1 MRHNR
6 LTLVVCVVAVV
17 ALTSTV
23 AKAQTDTNQIM
34 GKLGYIVGTELTIKA
49 TFQAGKGSS
58 VLVTKVNGKDLPK
71 PELINTHNLDPHTEI
86 PRNTVCRFR
95 GLEIT
100 YMITPVIDPATGQYP
115 KQQALS
121 GRHFAFKITEVLAPA
136 GVKVREEKSPNKVPE
151 DIGTN
156 ASNLQHR
163 RSLPIMSEWESFCV
177 LE

>member
-6 LTLVVCVVAVV
+6 LTLPACVVAVA

-34 GKLGYIVGTELTIKA
+34 GKLGYIVGTELMIEG
-49 TFQAGKGSS
+49 TFKAGKGSS

-71 PELINTHNLDPHTEI
+71 PELVPTCNLDPHTMI
-86 PRNTVCRFR
+86 PRNTVCRFK
-95 GLEIT
+95 GVEIT
-100 YMITPVIDPATGQYP
+100 YVFTPVIDPTTGRAS

-121 GRHFAFKITEVLAPA
+121 GRHIDFKITEILAPE
-136 GVKVREEKSPNKVPE
+136 GVKIKEEKSPNKVPE

-156 ASNLQHR
+156 APNLLR
-163 RSLPIMSEWESFCV
+163 
-177 LE
+177 